1 MTKQVNLKEKWDALK
16 AENPRLRIKD
26 AAEQLGVT
34 EVELLVLDCGQSVT
48 RLKSDWK
55 TIYPKLP
62 EFGEV
67 MALTRNDASVLEQTG
82 VYGKSSVRG
91 PMALTVGEDIDL
103 RSFLMQ
109 WGSVFAVTHPEG
121 FRFKYSLQIFSID
134 GHAVHKI
141 YLGEK
146 SNLDIFESLVDELK
160 SDDQTTT
167 QALVENFEE
176 AEVLE
181 NTEIDQEAFIAD
193 WDALKDVHDFMKMLK
208 KHKTCRTQAY
218 EFVGDSRARKISN
231 DEITPLLNHI
241 SEAGIDIM
249 IFNGNRGQIQIYTGP
264 ANKIVEMGEWTNILD
279 PKVNLHLK
287 KDLIDSIWVVT
298 KPTVDGPV
306 TSVEVFDKN
315 GETLVS
321 FFGKRKEGQQ
331 EMPEWRAITEKLK

>member
-1 MTKQVNLKEKWDALK
+1 MTNQISLQEKWDALK

-26 AAEQLGVT
+26 AAEKLGVT
-34 EVELLVLDCGQSVT
+34 EVELLVIDCGHSVT
-48 RLKSDWK
+48 RLNPDWK
-55 TIYPKLP
+55 SIYPKLP
-62 EFGEV
+62 EFGTV

-82 VYGKSSVRG
+82 VYGKASVRG
-91 PMALTVGEDIDL
+91 PMALTVGEDVDL

-109 WGSVFAVTHPEG
+109 WGSIFAVTHPEG

-146 SNLDIFESLVDELK
+146 SNLDVFEALVEELK
-160 SDDQTTT
+160 SDDQSKT
-167 QALVENFEE
+167 QELKENFEE
-176 AEVLE
+176 AEVLD
-181 NTEIDQEAFIAD
+181 NSEIDQEAFIAE
-193 WDALKDVHDFMKMLK
+193 WDELKDVHDFMKMLK
-208 KHKTCRTQAY
+208 KHKTTRRNCYQ
-218 EFVGDSRARKISN
+218 FVGSERARKISN

-264 ANKIVEMGEWTNILD
+264 AKKIVEMEDWTNILD

-287 KDLIDSIWVVT
+287 KSLIDAIWVVT

-306 TSVEVFDKN
+306 TSVEVFDKS

-331 EMPEWRAITEKLK
+331 ELSEWRGITEKLK